1 MKKILLLIICICF
14 LCGCGKVDKANVI
27 KQLSNKITKSSSY
40 TIDGKMQIISN
51 EERFDYNIEVNYL
64 KDDYYKVVL
73 LNTSNNHE
81 QIILR
86 NKDGV
91 YVITPSLNKSFKFQS
106 EWPNNSSQAYVL
118 ESLLKDVKNDN
129 NSEFESTD
137 DGYILKV
144 KVIYP
149 NNSNLEYEKIY
160 LDKDI
165 NLKKV
170 EVYNKNDQVSIT
182 VTVNKIDYRANLDK
196 DSFDLDNFVKE
207 SCCNKDEGNCTNPC
221 PEECKTDECNKQTSS
236 LDTAIYPLYVP
247 ENSSLTSNESINTD
261 NGNRLI
267 LTFVG
272 ENEFVLIEEA
282 SKVYDDMEVIPVY
295 GDPHIL
301 NSSVVAL
308 SANSLYWSDSNV
320 DFYLASNTL
329 SGEEML
335 TIAASMTN
343 SQIVSGTK

>member
-1 MKKILLLIICICF
+1 MKRIILLILCILA
-14 LCGCGKVDKANVI
+14 LCGCGRVDKDNVI

-51 EERFDYNIEVNYL
+51 EEKFDYNIEVNYL

-73 LNTSNNHE
+73 LNNSNNHE

-106 EWPNNSSQAYVL
+106 EWPNNSSQAYIL
-118 ESLLKDVKNDN
+118 ESLLKDIKNDN
-129 NSEFESTD
+129 KVEFESNE

-144 KVIYP
+144 KVVYP

-160 LDKDI
+160 VDKDI
-165 NLKKV
+165 NLKKI
-170 EVYNKNDQVSIT
+170 EVYDRNDQVSIT
-182 VTVNKIDYRANLDK
+182 VTIDKIDYRANLDK
-196 DSFDLDNFVKE
+196 DSFELDNFINE
-207 SCCNKDEGNCTNPC
+207 SCCDKNEENCTNPC
-221 PEECKTDECNKQTSS
+221 PEECKTEDCNKQASS

-247 ENSSLTSNESINTD
+247 ENSSLASNEVINTD

-267 LTFVG
+267 LTFSG

-282 SKVYDDMEVIPVY
+282 SKVYDNMEVVPVY

-308 SANSLYWSDSNV
+308 SANSLYWTDSNV

-343 SQIVSGTK
+343 SQIVSQTK